1 MWICIPDTLT
11 PGSTAMFAINTSVWP
26 AAIRNDAVVL
36 LAEGGVALEFPP
48 KQMIEQLLGRL
59 YAQRVAKQVTSS
71 PVLLAELAMEAV
83 EISDNVVIQA
93 HGNRTKRFIEYGK
106 IEHASPTEVHE
117 ETVG

>member
-26 AAIRNDAVVL
+26 HATREAMQNAL
-36 LAEGGVALEFPP
+36 LNEGGVALEFPP

-71 PVLLAELAMEAV
+71 PVLLAELAMELA
-83 EISDNVVIQA
+83 EISDQMSLSKHMV
-93 HGNRTKRFIEYGK
+93 
-106 IEHASPTEVHE
+106 TEPR
-117 ETVG
+117 GS